1 MRPTSVFAEN
11 PASDMA
17 FFANHA
23 FGPASGVQSLGR
35 AFGLLELI
43 GRHHLQGLTSQELA
57 QQSGLD
63 RTTLHRLLT
72 FLSNTQ
78 YLQREEQA
86 PRRWHLGNRCMGLG
100 MTSMTRPPLVETLSP
115 TMKSLARQTAD
126 AVFLVTRMGDFSYTL
141 HLEQGANTPAG
152 YAHLVGASRLL
163 GLGTGSTAMLAMLP
177 EEELAAHLARH
188 QPAYTANHFNPLKLQ
203 RGIQRT
209 RKLGYTL
216 AAEANISGAGVAFD
230 YPGFGL
236 IALSILSSRA
246 RMPLSRRHE
255 VANLLLHEI
264 AVLTRQE
271 QSSNN
276 RR

>member
-1 MRPTSVFAEN
+1 MT
-11 PASDMA
+11 
-17 FFANHA
+17 
-23 FGPASGVQSLGR
+23 
-35 AFGLLELI
+35 
-43 GRHHLQGLTSQELA
+43 
-57 QQSGLD
+57 GLD

-72 FLSNTQ
+72 FLSDTQ

-86 PRRWHLGNRCMGLG
+86 PRSWHLGNRCMGLG
-100 MTSMTRPPLVETLSP
+100 MMCMTRPPLVEALSP
-115 TMKSLARQTAD
+115 MMKSLARQSDD

-141 HLEQGANTPAG
+141 HLEQGSNTPAG
-152 YAHLVGASRLL
+152 YAQLVGASRLL
-163 GLGTGSTAMLAMLP
+163 GLGTGSTALLAMLP

-188 QPAYTANHFNPLKLQ
+188 QPAYTANHFSPLKIQ

-216 AAEANISGAGVAFD
+216 AAEPNISGAGVAFD
-230 YPGFGL
+230 YPGFGQ

-255 VANLLLHEI
+255 VANLLVREI
-264 AVLTRQE
+264 GGLIQQGRQ
-271 QSSNN
+271 SMN